1 MLIDDETD
9 GRDLVTL
16 FLEQSGARV
25 TPVASAHEGLAEI
38 RRARPD
44 IMISDLAMPGMD
56 GYELMRQVRA
66 LPGARRIPSVALTAH
81 ASADVRI
88 KAFQAQFDAYLTK
101 PVDRSELIA
110 IVVRLARR

>member
-1 MLIDDETD
+1 MDDDSD
-9 GRDLVTL
+9 GRSVVRM

-25 TPVASAHEGLAEI
+25 TAVASATRGW
-38 RRARPD
+38 RRSGARRPD
-44 IMISDLAMPGMD
+44 ILISDLAMPGMD
-56 GYELMRQVRA
+56 GYELIRQVRA
-66 LPGARRIPSVALTAH
+66 LPGAQPLPSIALTAH

-88 KAFQAQFDAYLTK
+88 KAFKADFDAYLTK